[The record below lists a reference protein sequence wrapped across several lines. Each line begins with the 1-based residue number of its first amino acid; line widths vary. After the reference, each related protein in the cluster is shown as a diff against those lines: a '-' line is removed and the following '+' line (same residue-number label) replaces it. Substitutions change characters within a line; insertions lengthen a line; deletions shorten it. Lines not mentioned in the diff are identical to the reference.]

1 MMKTATIFI
10 SLFATIAMFSCRTV
24 GKLQKTPEA
33 VSKVDTSSVVAA
45 INNKTTD
52 TATTIKDSAV
62 LIKEVYNK
70 FINNKIDF
78 NTFNA
83 KVRVAYND
91 KDGGD
96 EATAFIRVQKDSVIW
111 LSLRGPL
118 GIEGIRVLITPDSI
132 KVMNLLKKYV
142 QYRNIGFLQQLTG
155 LPLSFSALQ
164 DIVVGN
170 PVFIDSNI
178 NSYRYDSKHLQLLMT
193 GKLFKHLA
201 TINSNDYKIVESK
214 LDDINNINRTCDIEY
229 NGYNNSTGIPFSTE
243 RKISVTDESKLDINL
258 NFKQYSFNK
267 PVTFPFSV
275 SENYK
280 RL

>member
-1 MMKTATIFI
+1 MMKIASVFIFLLVTI
-10 SLFATIAMFSCRTV
+10 SMFSCKTA
-24 GKLQKTPEA
+24 GKLQKTTG
-33 VSKVDTSSVVAA
+33 VISKVDTTPVAV
-45 INNKTTD
+45 TD
-52 TATTIKDSAV
+52 TLKTVDSAE

-70 FINNKIDF
+70 AIKNKIDF

-83 KVRVAYND
+83 KARVVYND

-96 EATAFIRVQKDSVIW
+96 EATAFIRVKKDSAIW

-118 GIEGIRVLITPDSI
+118 GIEGFRVLITTDSI

-142 QYRNIGFLQQLTG
+142 QYRSIDFLQQLTG
-155 LPLSFSALQ
+155 LPLDFTALQ

-178 NSYRYDSKHLQLLMT
+178 SSYMSDSNHLQILMT

-201 TINSNDYKIVESK
+201 TLDNNDYKIVESK
-214 LDDINNINRTCDIEY
+214 LDDLNDENRTCDIAY
-229 NGYNNSTGIPFSTE
+229 SGYDNTSGVPFSTE
-243 RKISVTDESKLDINL
+243 RKISLADQSKLNIDL
-258 NFKQYSFNK
+258 NFKQYVFNQ
-267 PVTFPFSV
+267 PLTFPFNI